1 MGTLGWL
8 GHVGKA
14 AQPLESVKQTKYLAV
29 SPVMDINEQLDKE
42 TDGGS
47 RHSNF

>member
-14 AQPLESVKQTKYLAV
+14 AHTLESLQQTKYLVV
-29 SPVMDINEQLDKE
+29 SPVMEIYEQLDKE

-47 RHSNF
+47 HHAIF

>member
-1 MGTLGWL
+1 MGTLGRL

-14 AQPLESVKQTKYLAV
+14 AHTLESFQQTKYLAV
-29 SPVMDINEQLDKE
+29 SPVMDIYEQLDEE

-47 RHSNF
+47 HHSNF